1 MVSTKIIVGL
11 IAVVVVVVGAGIFLS
26 MPSQTQTVAPAPTP
40 KPAPNQAPGPA
51 PAPQPGPAPPAAY
64 EAPPSGLVRVYGS
77 VDAEDMKP
85 IIKAFQAKYPFVAV
99 DYVRGSPAEVFTR
112 VTTELKATGKSADA
126 IIVSFP
132 GTLQLLQE
140 NVFTPY
146 KSPNSATFPS
156 TLADKDGMWTA
167 VILLGQTVTY
177 NTKLVSA
184 SELPKSLSDLTN
196 PKWKGKITMH
206 DYTLGTTST
215 QIWASL
221 AEKLGKDKVTKFLT
235 DIEANGV
242 RRTASTSAQ
251 ADEVSRGEYFFGI
264 VAQVHD
270 VVRLK
275 LAGAPIEILQ
285 LSDFPIMVAPTTVS
299 LMKTA
304 ENPKAAKLFID
315 YLLTDDAQ
323 KVIGNI
329 EVRFPA
335 KPGIEAKFG
344 LEKSLPKGIETFNYP
359 TASVFTTLNQWT
371 TEFKALAAAAAKK

>member
-11 IAVVVVVVGAGIFLS
+11 IAAIVVVVGAGIFLS
-26 MPSQTQTVAPAPTP
+26 MPSQTQTVAPAPAP
-40 KPAPNQAPGPA
+40 SPAPAPNQAPGPA

-77 VDAEDMKP
+77 IDAEDMKP
-85 IIKAFQAKYPFVAV
+85 IIKAFQEKYPFVAV

-112 VTTELKATGKSADA
+112 VTVELKATGKSADA
-126 IIVSFP
+126 VLVSFP
-132 GTLQLLQE
+132 GTLQLLLE

-146 KSPNSATFPS
+146 KSPNSATWPA
-156 TLADKDGMWTA
+156 TLADPEGMWTA
-167 VILLGQTVTY
+167 VVLLGQTITY
-177 NTKLVSA
+177 NKNLVPA
-184 SELPKSLSDLTN
+184 SDLPKSLSDLTL

-221 AEKLGKDKVTKFLT
+221 AEKIGKDKVTKFLA
-235 DIEANGV
+235 DMEANGV
-242 RRTASTSAQ
+242 RRTASTGAQ
-251 ADEVSRGEYFFGI
+251 ADEVSRGEFAIGI

-275 LAGAPIEILQ
+275 LAGAPIEILR
-285 LSDFPIMVAPTTVS
+285 LSDFPIMVAPSAVS

-304 ENPKAAKLFID
+304 ENPRAAKLFID

-335 KPGIEAKFG
+335 RPGVEAKF
-344 LEKSLPKGIETFNYP
+344 SLDKALPEGIEKFNYP
-359 TASVFTTLNQWT
+359 TASIFKTINQWT
-371 TEFKALAAAAAKK
+371 TEFKAIAAAKR

>member
-1 MVSTKIIVGL
+1 MVSQKIVIGL
-11 IAVVVVVVGAGIFLS
+11 VAVVVLIGAGIFLS
-26 MPSQTQTVAPAPTP
+26 MPMQSQTVAPA
-40 KPAPNQAPGPA
+40 APAPGPQAPAA

-64 EAPPSGLVRVYGS
+64 EAPPSGLVRAYGS

-85 IIKAFQAKYPFVAV
+85 IIKAFQEKYPFVAV
-99 DYVRGSPAEVFTR
+99 DYIRGSPAEVFTR

-126 IIVSFP
+126 VLVSFP
-132 GTLQLLQE
+132 GTLQLLQQ

-146 KSPNSATFPS
+146 VSPNAATFPDS
-156 TLADKDGMWTA
+156 LKDKDGMWTA
-167 VILLGQTVTY
+167 VVLLGQTITY
-177 NTKLVSA
+177 NKNLVPA
-184 SELPKSLSDLTN
+184 SELPKSLADLTN

-221 AEKLGKDKVTKFLT
+221 AEKIGKDKVTKFLA
-235 DIEANGV
+235 DMEANGV
-242 RRTASTSAQ
+242 RRTASTGAQ
-251 ADEVSRGEYFFGI
+251 ADEVSRGEFAIGI

-285 LSDFPIMVAPTTVS
+285 LSDFPIMVAPSAVS

-304 ENPKAAKLFID
+304 ENPRAAKLFID

-335 KPGIEAKFG
+335 KPGVDSKFN
-344 LEKSLPKGIETFNYP
+344 LDKSLPAGIQKFNYP
-359 TASVFTTLNQWT
+359 TPTVFTTINQWT
-371 TEFKALAAAAAKK
+371 TEFKAIVAAKR

>member
-1 MVSTKIIVGL
+1 MVTTKIIGL
-11 IAVVVVVVGAGIFLS
+11 IAVVVVVLVGAGIFLS
-26 MPSQTQTVAPAPTP
+26 MPTQTQTAAPTP
-40 KPAPNQAPGPA
+40 APKPSPQPEAPAAQPGPA
-51 PAPQPGPAPPAAY
+51 PAPPAVY

-85 IIKAFQAKYPFVAV
+85 ILKAFQEKYPFVAV

-126 IIVSFP
+126 VIVSFP

-146 KSPNSATFPS
+146 VSPNAAVFPDS
-156 TLADKDGMWTA
+156 LKDKNGMWSA
-167 VILLGQTVTY
+167 VILLGQTITY
-177 NTKLVSA
+177 NKNLVPA
-184 SELPKSLSDLTN
+184 SDLPKSLSDLTN
-196 PKWKGKITMH
+196 PKWKGKMSIH

-221 AEKLGKDKVTKFLT
+221 AEKIGKDKITKFLA
-235 DIEANGV
+235 DIEANGA

-251 ADEVSRGEYFFGI
+251 ADDVARGEYAFGI

-285 LSDFPIMVAPTTVS
+285 LSDFPIMVAPTAVS

-304 ENPKAAKLFID
+304 ENPRAAKLLID

-335 KPGIEAKFG
+335 KPGVEAKF
-344 LEKSLPKGIETFNYP
+344 SLAKALPAGIETFNYP
-359 TASVFTTLNQWT
+359 TPSVFSTINQWT
-371 TEFKALAAAAAKK
+371 TEFKAIAAAAKK